1 MPDPTQTREP
11 FATPEFFRNC
21 LVTDKLSGLI
31 GEEACYEMFGYLQ
44 PEDYPTTLADIIRL
58 PESEQFY
65 AECAYLNH
73 WKNTLHDTPHID
85 HINLERYPFSDDG
98 HVVNGVQI
106 DISYN
111 EQNISFRYSVD
122 PESSKAGYEVQFFD
136 TDYNLIYHRLPD
148 QNPLTEWELNIM
160 SDDPEYV
167 NADGVMAFTGDHT
180 NI

>member
-11 FATPEFFRNC
+11 FATPEF
-21 LVTDKLSGLI
+21 
-31 GEEACYEMFGYLQ
+31 
-44 PEDYPTTLADIIRL
+44 
-58 PESEQFY
+58 
-65 AECAYLNH
+65 
-73 WKNTLHDTPHID
+73 
-85 HINLERYPFSDDG
+85 
-98 HVVNGVQI
+98 
-106 DISYN
+106 
-111 EQNISFRYSVD
+111 FRYSVD